1 MNKKVLFGLLLGA
14 AVLCATG
21 LQAQSPESY
30 ESLMRSGNTKYASN
44 DFISAKTYYE
54 MALKLKPKD
63 AEAKKKLD
71 ETLVKIKQD
80 SQRQEVFYAHL
91 DAGDALNAQGR
102 YEEALAE
109 YDQALAIFP
118 EDKYVGGQAET
129 IRTMMKE
136 RKDKQ
141 DAYDRAI
148 AQGNELL
155 EGENFDAA
163 ILQFEAAKEIF
174 PEDRLPKERIA
185 EAKRLQQLYNDKV
198 ASFDKLMEEANQL
211 ALRKNF
217 DGAIAKLN
225 QALELFPNNP
235 EVPRLIQEYR
245 SSKDQNDRYNT
256 LIAEADQLYENKN
269 YMEARSKYQS
279 VASIVPNDPYATD
292 MIRRINELFES
303 PEYIAEQNYLQA
315 MAQGDE
321 QLAQT
326 QYQMAL
332 TSYQEALGYKPG
344 DLAATQKINEVT
356 ATLQRLEQE
365 AEAARLA
372 AEQAAAEE
380 AARIAAEQEAARL
393 AAEAEAARLAAEAA
407 AEAERQ
413 AKIQEMLGVA
423 NGLLAEE
430 QYQAAKDKYQ
440 EVLGIDDGNTT
451 ALAKI
456 SEIDGIFA
464 RIAAESQ
471 QRFDEAMAAAA
482 RFMNDEDY
490 RNAIAQYQIAL
501 VAKPDNSEA
510 TAKLAEA
517 ERLENARV
525 SELRAQYNRF
535 IKEGD
540 KQYNAKALDV
550 AVENYTKAEDL
561 GLGEPYPTEM
571 INKINK
577 IIEENKLYELNS
589 EAFTMTANTPKR
601 FTFNP
606 VDVASRRS
614 NYVILKARNLNPGKS
629 FPMIVSF
636 GSEGGKNG
644 GFVIAISESEDT
656 KTYLFRIGSQY
667 KWFSE
672 NNTWIELIS
681 ENDDVEVSLVEISR
695 SN

>member
-440 EVLGIDDGNTT
+440 EVLGIDDGNAT

>member
-245 SSKDQNDRYNT
+245 SSKDQNDRYNA

-440 EVLGIDDGNTT
+440 EVLGIDDGNAT

-482 RFMNDEDY
+482 RFLNDEDY

-525 SELRAQYNRF
+525 TELRAQYNRF